1 MGGTSFYLF
10 SKTPLSLG
18 DGFLGVRHHEGCHR
32 LPNDV
37 VDLIVKA
44 TALWIKSLR

>member
-1 MGGTSFYLF
+1 MAGTSFYLF

-18 DGFLGVRHHEGCHR
+18 NGFHGERHHEGCHR

-44 TALWIKSLR
+44 KAL